1 MFRVTLVDMLFNIS
15 GSTESIKWKGKLSN
29 TYIRKIKIP
38 YIIALVIPFLLL
50 SALLVKKD
58 TVSGI
63 IGNTQGVSK
72 AMNPPINPKK
82 NMVLNPRSEEHTSEL
97 Q

>member
-1 MFRVTLVDMLFNIS
+1 MFSVTLVDILFNIS
-15 GSTESIKWKGKLSN
+15 GSTESIKWNGKLNSKYMAKIN
-29 TYIRKIKIP
+29 TP

-50 SALLVKKD
+50 SALLVKKE

-72 AMNPPINPKK
+72 AMNPPIKPKK
-82 NMVLNPRSEEHTSEL
+82 NMVLNPFDDPSSSAER
-97 Q
+97 